1 MVSTS
6 GGPLEGAEIF
16 VFDASTGDYVLS
28 ALSVAD
34 GSYSFDLPANASYK
48 LFIQPHEAGYSDQWH
63 GGPDFA
69 GATAILLDTDKTE
82 DVSLA
87 PTPPPTSL
95 TLTAWSAPAVD
106 RSRAPRSS
114 SSTRALATMSLSAL
128 SVADGSYVLRPTGG
142 RELQAVHPAP

>member
-1 MVSTS
+1 MS
-6 GGPLEGAEIF
+6 
-16 VFDASTGDYVLS
+16 LS

-34 GSYSFDLPANASYK
+34 GSYSFDLPADASYK

-69 GATAILLDTDKTE
+69 VATAILLDTDKTE

-95 TLTAWSAPAVD
+95 HPDGVV
-106 RSRAPRSS
+106 
-114 SSTRALATMSLSAL
+114 ST
-128 SVADGSYVLRPTGG
+128 TGG
-142 RELQAVHPAP
+142 PLEGAEIYRLRREHQRLCR